1 MVLGTAR
8 AGAPLQAGL
17 ISRGKRT
24 QMSNYYVYTYI
35 DPRNLEEFYYGK
47 GKGSRK
53 IADIFAVADREKA
66 QRIQAIKKAGLE
78 PLI

>member
-1 MVLGTAR
+1 MALGTAR
-8 AGAPLQAGL
+8 AGAPLPAGL
-17 ISRGKRT
+17 ISHRKRM

-53 IADIFAVADREKA
+53 SAHIFDVADLRRRNEF
-66 QRIQAIKKAGLE
+66 RL
-78 PLI
+78 